1 MDSHVSASTGT
12 AHIRHRVR
20 HKTHVNFFMRSYAAG
35 WARVMS
41 QEAAAAADDDDE
53 NATLGFLLPPN
64 FQKLL

>member
-1 MDSHVSASTGT
+1 
-12 AHIRHRVR
+12 
-20 HKTHVNFFMRSYAAG
+20 
-35 WARVMS
+35 MS